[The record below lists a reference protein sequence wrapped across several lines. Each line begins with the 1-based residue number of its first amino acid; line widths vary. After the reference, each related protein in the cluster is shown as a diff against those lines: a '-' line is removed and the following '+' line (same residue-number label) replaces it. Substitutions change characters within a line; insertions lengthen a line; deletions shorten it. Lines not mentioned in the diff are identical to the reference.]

1 MKYIKNLS
9 IIIIAIFFSSFILT
23 SCKNTTLETNKTE
36 TTISNET
43 ETKETIKEYVT
54 NNDVFVIDENSDK
67 PKPNNGYP
75 TNTPPGFVNP
85 DGSIP
90 GVPKNGGPAPVEK
103 PETYTAVHTY
113 DKSDTISNLK
123 IESTGKDENAI
134 LVNNKSNLIINKF
147 NIKRINSNSTGGDLA
162 SFYGVGA
169 AALSLNGNLFMTDG
183 RIETDSEGGAG
194 VFAFENGIANL
205 TDVNITTRK
214 NTSGGIHV
222 AGGGTLSAKNVNAT
236 TDGDSS
242 AAIRSDRGGGKMVVN
257 GGNYITNGV
266 GSPAIYC
273 TADITVD
280 NAKLNS
286 NNSEGIC
293 IEGKNTTTLNNVDLT
308 SNMHDDEQNDNTWSI
323 IVYQSMSGD
332 SEIGKGIF
340 NMNGGSIK
348 SSNGGIFYTTN
359 TESEFNING
368 VDIKQ
373 AEDSEFLLQV
383 TGNTNKRGWG
393 SAGKNGAK
401 CTFNATNQVLEGD
414 IICDSISTLD
424 LNLKGATMFTGNL
437 IMNDK
442 FTGGVTGDGYVNVNM
457 EENSMWIISQDMKIN
472 KLIYKGEI
480 VDDAYQIVPVYDT
493 QGNLLIDG
501 ISGLKITVDELEE

>member
-1 MKYIKNLS
+1 MKNKFLN
-9 IIIIAIFFSSFILT
+9 IILVTLLISTMVLT
-23 SCKNTTLETNKTE
+23 SCGKNNTS
-36 TTISNET
+36 SNNNGTQE
-43 ETKETIKEYVT
+43 ETIKEFVT

-67 PKPNNGYP
+67 PRPNNGYP

-90 GVPKNGGPAPVEK
+90 GAPKDGGPGPVEK
-103 PETYTAVHTY
+103 PESYTAVHTY
-113 DKSDTISNLK
+113 DTSDTISNLK
-123 IESTGKDENAI
+123 IESTGKDENAV
-134 LVNNKSNLIINKF
+134 LVDNKANLILNKF
-147 NIKRINSNSTGGDLA
+147 DIKRINDNSTGGDIA

-169 AALSLNGNLFMTDG
+169 AALSLDGNLYMNSG
-183 RIETDSEGGAG
+183 KIETDSEGGAG
-194 VFAFENGIANL
+194 VFALENGIANL
-205 TDVNITTRK
+205 TDVNITTKK

-236 TDGDSS
+236 TEGNSS
-242 AAIRSDRGGGKMVVN
+242 AAIRSDRGGGKMVVT
-257 GGNYITNGV
+257 GGTFTTNGI

-280 NAKLNS
+280 NAKLVA

-293 IEGKNTTTLNNVDLT
+293 IEGKNSTTLNNVDLA
-308 SNMHDDEQNDNTWSI
+308 SSMHDDEQNDNTWSI
-323 IVYQSMSGD
+323 IIYQSMSGD
-332 SEIGKGIF
+332 SEVGKGIF

-368 VDIKQ
+368 VDIRQ
-373 AEDSEFLLQV
+373 SEDSEFLLQV

-393 SAGKNGAK
+393 NAGKNGAK
-401 CTFNATNQVLEGD
+401 CTFNATNQILEGD

-424 LNLKGATMFTGNL
+424 LNLKGATMLTGNL

-472 KLIYKGEI
+472 KLTYKGEI

-501 ISGLKITVDELEE
+501 ISGLKITVNEFEE

>member
-1 MKYIKNLS
+1 MKYIKKLS
-9 IIIIAIFFSSFILT
+9 ITLMITIISGIILASCNNNTNT
-23 SCKNTTLETNKTE
+23 SQNETNT
-36 TTISNET
+36 SSET
-43 ETKETIKEYVT
+43 ETKETIKEFVT

-90 GVPKNGGPAPVEK
+90 GVPKNGAPAPVEK
-103 PETYTAVHTY
+103 PESYNAIHTY
-113 DKSDTISNLK
+113 EKSDTISNLK
-123 IESTGKDENAI
+123 IESNGKDENAI
-134 LVNNKSNLIINKF
+134 LVDNKINLMINKF
-147 NIKRINSNSTGGDLA
+147 DIKRISSDSTGGDLA

-169 AALSLNGNLFMTDG
+169 AALSINGNLYMSDG
-183 RIETDSEGGAG
+183 KIETDSEGGAG
-194 VFAFENGIANL
+194 VFAFNEGIANL

-214 NTSGGIHV
+214 NTSGAIHV
-222 AGGGTLSAKNVNAT
+222 AGGGTLSAKNVTAT
-236 TDGDSS
+236 TDGNSS

-257 GGNYITNGV
+257 GGTFTTNGV

-280 NAKLNS
+280 NAKLIS

-293 IEGKNTTTLNNVDLT
+293 IEGKNSTTLNNVDLT
-308 SNMHDDEQNDNTWSI
+308 SNMHDDEQNDNTWTI

-332 SEIGKGIF
+332 SEVGKGVF

-373 AEDSEFLLQV
+373 TEDSEFLLQV

-393 SAGKNGAK
+393 AAGKNGAK

-414 IICDSISTLD
+414 IICDSISSLD
-424 LNLKGATMFTGNL
+424 LNLNGSTMLTGNL
-437 IMNDK
+437 IMDDK

-472 KLIYKGEI
+472 KLTYKGEI

-493 QGNLLIDG
+493 KGNLLIDG
-501 ISGLKITVDELEE
+501 ISGLKVTVDELDE

>member
-1 MKYIKNLS
+1 MKNKFLN
-9 IIIIAIFFSSFILT
+9 IILVTLLISTMILT
-23 SCKNTTLETNKTE
+23 SCGKNSTS
-36 TTISNET
+36 SNNNGTQE
-43 ETKETIKEYVT
+43 ETIKEFVT

-90 GVPKNGGPAPVEK
+90 GAPKGGGPGGPGAQQK
-103 PETYTAVHTY
+103 PESYTAVHTY

-123 IESTGKDENAI
+123 VESNGKDENAVLVDNKANII
-134 LVNNKSNLIINKF
+134 LNKF
-147 NIKRINSNSTGGDLA
+147 DIKRISDNSTGGDLA

-169 AALSLNGNLFMTDG
+169 AALSLDGNLYMNSG
-183 RIETDSEGGAG
+183 KIETDSEGGAG
-194 VFAFENGIANL
+194 VFALENGIANL
-205 TDVNITTRK
+205 TDVNITTKK

-236 TDGDSS
+236 TEGNSS
-242 AAIRSDRGGGKMVVN
+242 AAIRSDRGGGKMVVT
-257 GGNYITNGV
+257 GGTFTTNGI

-280 NAKLNS
+280 NAKLVA

-293 IEGKNTTTLNNVDLT
+293 IEGKNSTTLNNVDLA
-308 SNMHDDEQNDNTWSI
+308 SSMHDDEQNDNTWSI
-323 IVYQSMSGD
+323 IIYQSMSGD
-332 SEIGKGIF
+332 SEVGKGILT
-340 NMNGGSIK
+340 MNGGTIK
-348 SSNGGIFYTTN
+348 SDNGGIFYTTN
-359 TESEFNING
+359 TESEFNLNG
-368 VDIKQ
+368 VDIRQ
-373 AEDSEFLLQV
+373 SEDSEFLLQV

-393 SAGKNGAK
+393 NAGKNGAK
-401 CTFNATNQVLEGD
+401 CTFNATNQILEGD

-424 LNLKGATMFTGNL
+424 LNLKGATMLTGNL
-437 IMNDK
+437 IMDDK

-472 KLIYKGEI
+472 KLTYKGEI

-501 ISGLKITVDELEE
+501 ISGLKITVNEFEE